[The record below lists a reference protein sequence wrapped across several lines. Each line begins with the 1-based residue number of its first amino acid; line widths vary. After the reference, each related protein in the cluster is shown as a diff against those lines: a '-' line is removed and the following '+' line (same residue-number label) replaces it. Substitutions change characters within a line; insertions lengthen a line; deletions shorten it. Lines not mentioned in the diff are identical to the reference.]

1 MGVDESWHACGTN
14 GPHSLDP
21 ATASATPS
29 TPNRVSKSG
38 YRKLPSFTPIIL
50 FLFPFHYPDPTMAGN
65 GAGFEDDPMAPGCYS
80 QLLFSD
86 DISGLDPDGCFGFT
100 SSFPSDDSNSNNSNI
115 HTPKMLCFGDFAKQS
130 NAKVAVENAR
140 KTGQRSGPAS
150 CSDPSSVSSTNNTK
164 IRSSLHNSTR
174 KRNGSGI
181 QNPDGCAGAPAGSQ
195 RNSKKSKSNSFTV
208 GGHAKTDTASVLHE
222 ALGYIRFL
230 HDQVQVL
237 CSPYLQCSSSSSE
250 ALQGPDDGESKEG
263 QRKRDDLRSRGLCL
277 IPMELTLHVAD
288 SNGADLWSSAA
299 MVDSVSL
306 N

>member
-1 MGVDESWHACGTN
+1 
-14 GPHSLDP
+14 
-21 ATASATPS
+21 
-29 TPNRVSKSG
+29 
-38 YRKLPSFTPIIL
+38 
-50 FLFPFHYPDPTMAGN
+50 MAGN

-100 SSFPSDDSNSNNSNI
+100 SSFPSDDTNSNI
-115 HTPKMLCFGDFAKQS
+115 HTPKMLCFGDYAKQS
-130 NAKVAVENAR
+130 NAKVVVENAK

-150 CSDPSSVSSTNNTK
+150 CTDPSSVSSTK
-164 IRSSLHNSTR
+164 IRTSLHNSTR
-174 KRNGSGI
+174 KRNGSGT
-181 QNPDGCAGAPAGSQ
+181 QNPDACAGAPTGSQ

-208 GGHAKTDTASVLHE
+208 GGHAKVVKKEKLGERITALQQLVSPFGKTDTASVLHE

-237 CSPYLQCSSSSSE
+237 CSPYLQRLSSSSD

-263 QRKRDDLRSRGLCL
+263 ERKRDDLRSRGLCL
-277 IPMELTLHVAD
+277 VPVELTLHVAD

-299 MVDSVSL
+299 MVDTVTL

>member
-1 MGVDESWHACGTN
+1 
-14 GPHSLDP
+14 
-21 ATASATPS
+21 
-29 TPNRVSKSG
+29 
-38 YRKLPSFTPIIL
+38 
-50 FLFPFHYPDPTMAGN
+50 MAGN

-86 DISGLDPDGCFGFT
+86 DISGLDDPDGCFGFT
-100 SSFPSDDSNSNNSNI
+100 SSFPSDDTNSNNSNI
-115 HTPKMLCFGDFAKQS
+115 HAPKMLCFGDYAKQS
-130 NAKVAVENAR
+130 NAKVVVENAR

-150 CSDPSSVSSTNNTK
+150 CSDPSSVSSTK
-164 IRSSLHNSTR
+164 IRSSLHNSTVK

-181 QNPDGCAGAPAGSQ
+181 QNPDGTPAGSQ

-208 GGHAKTDTASVLHE
+208 GGHAKVVKKEKLGERITALQQLVSPFGKTDTASVLHE

-237 CSPYLQCSSSSSE
+237 CSPYLQRLSSSSE

-263 QRKRDDLRSRGLCL
+263 ERKRDDLRSRGLCL
-277 IPMELTLHVAD
+277 VPVELTLHVAD

>member
-1 MGVDESWHACGTN
+1 
-14 GPHSLDP
+14 
-21 ATASATPS
+21 
-29 TPNRVSKSG
+29 
-38 YRKLPSFTPIIL
+38 
-50 FLFPFHYPDPTMAGN
+50 
-65 GAGFEDDPMAPGCYS
+65 MAPGCYS

-115 HTPKMLCFGDFAKQS
+115 HTPKMLCFGDYAKQS
-130 NAKVAVENAR
+130 NAKVVVENAR

-164 IRSSLHNSTR
+164 IRGSLHNSTR

-195 RNSKKSKSNSFTV
+195 RNSKKSKSNSYTV
-208 GGHAKTDTASVLHE
+208 GGHAKVVKKEKLGERITALQQLVSPFGKTDTASVLHE

-230 HDQVQVL
+230 HDQ
-237 CSPYLQCSSSSSE
+237 
-250 ALQGPDDGESKEG
+250 DDGESKEG
-263 QRKRDDLRSRGLCL
+263 ERKRDDLRSRGLCL
-277 IPMELTLHVAD
+277 VPVELTLHVAD